1 MYYLVYMQLLK
12 YYIKV
17 ISDCAG
23 YEEDCNN
30 NLDSLGMSLAKE
42 EEEEVIII
50 FTNSHSPCC
59 FFK

>member
-17 ISDCAG
+17 VSDCASG
-23 YEEDCNN
+23 DEEDCNN
-30 NLDSLGMSLAKE
+30 LDSLRMSLARE
-42 EEEEVIII
+42 EEEDFII

>member
-1 MYYLVYMQLLK
+1 MQLLK

-17 ISDCAG
+17 VSDCASG
-23 YEEDCNN
+23 DEEDCNN
-30 NLDSLGMSLAKE
+30 NLDSLRMSLARE
-42 EEEEVIII
+42 EEEDFII